1 MRLNSQN
8 NQFIFLLPSDFIDKE
23 MYDRL
28 QKIIDNLH
36 MPYDNILDYINST
49 IKEITFPSLSFDTK
63 EMTKKYGKKIE
74 YKEAGNVFD
83 KFQNELD
90 ITFKSV
96 DSHMNYFMMVQILI
110 EYYMNNREQYL
121 PYISLQVIDIF
132 GNLIYTILFK
142 DIIFKSLS
150 ELRMSYNVQEA
161 DEKTF
166 SITFRYNWLDII
178 WELKDEHKNES
189 ISIFDIAYEKGNKDY
204 QPEYP
209 DIKDRNKK

>member
-121 PYISLQVIDIF
+121 PYISLQVIDIY

>member
-28 QKIIDNLH
+28 QRIIDNLH

-49 IKEITFPSLSFDTK
+49 IKEITFPSLSFDSK
-63 EMTKKYGKKIE
+63 DMTIKYGKKIE

-110 EYYMNNREQYL
+110 EYYMNNRREYL
-121 PYISLQVIDIF
+121 PYISLQVIDIH
-132 GNLIYTILFK
+132 GDLIYTILFK

-209 DIKDRNKK
+209 DIKNRNKK